1 MKNAVLGFVVG
12 VGLVALCYVG
22 LFDASPAVAT
32 PTGSTS
38 SGDLIAFTV
47 PVGEHRQQLMLVDPR
62 QHVVG
67 VYHVDAAS
75 GQITLKSVRNV
86 HFDLQLSEF
95 NGTAPSPREIRS
107 LMEPR

>member
-1 MKNAVLGFVVG
+1 MKNAVLGFVLG
-12 VGLVALCYVG
+12 VGLVSVCYVG
-22 LFDASPAVAT
+22 LPWASPAMAT
-32 PTGSTS
+32 PTGPIS

-47 PVGEHRQQLMLVDPR
+47 PTGDHRQQLMLVDPR
-62 QHVVG
+62 QRVVG
-67 VYHVDAAS
+67 VYHVDGSS

-107 LMEPR
+107 LMDPR